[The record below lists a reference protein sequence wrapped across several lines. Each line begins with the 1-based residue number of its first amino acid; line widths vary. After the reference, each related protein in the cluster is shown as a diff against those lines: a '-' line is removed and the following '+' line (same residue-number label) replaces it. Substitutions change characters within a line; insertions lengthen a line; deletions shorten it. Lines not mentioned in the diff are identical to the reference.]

1 MTAKAIE
8 SARIAQKMI
17 KQTAENVVSFAYE
30 VIREQANITKLVSVS
45 ISISSINFPTQR
57 DKSYAVARRI
67 KGRNS

>member
-30 VIREQANITKLVSVS
+30 VIREQANITKLVS
-45 ISISSINFPTQR
+45 
-57 DKSYAVARRI
+57 
-67 KGRNS
+67 

>member
-30 VIREQANITKLVSVS
+30 VIRE
-45 ISISSINFPTQR
+45 
-57 DKSYAVARRI
+57 
-67 KGRNS
+67 